1 MKKLL
6 AILVLGLLWCN
17 VGFAETRLDC
27 KYYDSI
33 RMVHAETTITSG
45 EIKNAQKF
53 ITIILDMEKK
63 KIIQTY
69 SPDLSDYSGSKL
81 IWEEEKIVWYKHK
94 KLGNGKLLKV
104 WGNLDRYTGRYHYE
118 KKIFKDVLTPL
129 EEIIISYKCEIKKT
143 KF

>member
-1 MKKLL
+1 MTKRFLM
-6 AILVLGLLWCN
+6 ILVMVSWCS
-17 VGFAETRLDC
+17 VGFAETRLNC
-27 KYYDSI
+27 KYYDSL
-33 RMVHAETTITSG
+33 RTVHAETTTTIG

-53 ITIILDMEKK
+53 ITIILDMENK

-81 IWEEEKIVWYKHK
+81 IWEEGKIVWYKHK
-94 KLGNGKLLKV
+94 KLGNEKLLKV

-129 EEIIISYKCEIKKT
+129 EEIIISYKCEVKKT